1 VAVPELTRNA
11 GIQFNERVSLRHD
24 TKAIAL
30 LDRTLSRPDPPGQSR
45 RRHTP
50 PGGFVSASGRT
61 VIKNP
66 DNLDQWGDV
75 FDRRSIGRTKISKGA
90 LLFFSEKTGVHSC
103 TVRDITNL
111 GAGVRIQDLK
121 VVPLDFALS
130 FDNFRSVHMC
140 LLIWRQGDF
149 LGVAFK
155 G

>member
-1 VAVPELTRNA
+1 M
-11 GIQFNERVSLRHD
+11 
-24 TKAIAL
+24 
-30 LDRTLSRPDPPGQSR
+30 
-45 RRHTP
+45 
-50 PGGFVSASGRT
+50 
-61 VIKNP
+61 IKNP
-66 DNLDQWGDV
+66 DSLDQWGDV
-75 FDRRSIGRTKISKGA
+75 FDRRSIGRTKISKDA

-103 TVRDITNL
+103 TVRDVTNL

-155 G
+155 D